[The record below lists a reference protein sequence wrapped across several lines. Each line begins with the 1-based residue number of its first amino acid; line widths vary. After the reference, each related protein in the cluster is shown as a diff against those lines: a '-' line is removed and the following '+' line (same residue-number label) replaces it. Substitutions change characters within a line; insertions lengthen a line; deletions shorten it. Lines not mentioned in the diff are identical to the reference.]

1 MPVEVRAPSRQRR
14 GSSPIHRS
22 GPERH
27 FPCSPDP
34 FQAPRSPAGPPR
46 PAEPSETTGQA
57 KFLREDAFRG
67 GIGLLEIRS
76 GWGWGLWPPV
86 RQRGMDYLRARLVTP
101 YYYKK
106 VIATGVMNHDRF
118 FGIDAPYR
126 DAQKGGCWRPAP
138 RVPGLEV
145 KRSSDCTGPGRGRLE

>member
-1 MPVEVRAPSRQRR
+1 
-14 GSSPIHRS
+14 
-22 GPERH
+22 
-27 FPCSPDP
+27 
-34 FQAPRSPAGPPR
+34 
-46 PAEPSETTGQA
+46 
-57 KFLREDAFRG
+57 
-67 GIGLLEIRS
+67 
-76 GWGWGLWPPV
+76 
-86 RQRGMDYLRARLVTP
+86 LRARLVTP

-145 KRSSDCTGPGRGRLE
+145 KRSSDCTGPGRGRLEWWPRSPALDCGNRTCQQRDSPICPENADQIPPVPAVPGWDRPPAAL